1 MFRALVQVE
10 PGHEHF
16 RSTTERGDKTMDLK
30 ERAIYQL
37 PNGRELVANLSAAGE
52 AILQNVSASDSDRY
66 ELNEEGRL
74 LLNGQLTAWA
84 VDDLID
90 TGRTASP
97 DMTGVLQESLI
108 IESER
113 GYDNL

>member
-1 MFRALVQVE
+1 
-10 PGHEHF
+10 
-16 RSTTERGDKTMDLK
+16 MDLK

-37 PNGRELVANLSAAGE
+37 PNGRELVAQLTATGK
-52 AILQNVSASDSDRY
+52 AILQNVSASDPDKY
-66 ELNEEGRL
+66 ELNQEGRL

-90 TGRTASP
+90 TGRTATRQ
-97 DMTGVLQESLI
+97 MTGVLHESWMTER
-108 IESER
+108 ES

>member
-1 MFRALVQVE
+1 MSLELVRVDLE
-10 PGHEHF
+10 RKVF
-16 RSTTERGDKTMDLK
+16 ITTIEQGDKTMDLK
-30 ERAIYQL
+30 ESAIYQL
-37 PNGRELVANLSAAGE
+37 PNGRELVAQLSPAGT
-52 AILQNVSASDSDRY
+52 AILQKVSASDPDQY

-97 DMTGVLQESLI
+97 HMTGVLHESLLTEH
-108 IESER
+108 ES
-113 GYDNL
+113 GYGNL

>member
-1 MFRALVQVE
+1 
-10 PGHEHF
+10 
-16 RSTTERGDKTMDLK
+16 MDLK

-37 PNGRELVANLSAAGE
+37 PNGRELVAQLSAGGK
-52 AILQNVSASDSDRY
+52 AILQNVSASDPDLY
-66 ELNEEGRL
+66 EMNEEGRL

-97 DMTGVLQESLI
+97 HMSGVLAESLMT
-108 IESER
+108 ESER